1 MKSVLLIG
9 VGRYGYHLAV
19 SLSKM
24 GHQIMAIDKNEERI
38 NKVIPYVTSAKIGD
52 STSTEVLSS
61 IGVGNYDLC
70 IVTISQSFQD
80 SMETTS
86 LLQEMGAKKIVSRAE
101 TEIHGKFLLRNGADH
116 VVFPEKQ
123 LARWTAVRYTSDN
136 VLDFIEVDDS
146 HGIFEVRIPENW
158 LGKTIAKLDVRRNY
172 DINILAVKEGSKVSY
187 TIDPNLELTAGQT
200 LLVLGEYRAL
210 QKCFR
215 L

>member
-86 LLQEMGAKKIVSRAE
+86 LLQEMGAKMIVSRAE

>member
-146 HGIFEVRIPENW
+146 HGIFEVQIPENW